1 MKRHHLLLLLIA
13 TLLVSC
19 NSNRG
24 TLFQVTN
31 SYEDAR
37 EDASVLISRE
47 KISKLMDIPEDQL
60 PLLMDTNG
68 HPLPCQTDDVDMDGR
83 WDELF
88 ALIDLPAGG
97 DQKVTLRFISPGE
110 YPQFEPRTN
119 LRLGDATRA
128 GYPEL
133 YEADRLE
140 GITYHNHSRTGEVYQ
155 MEGPAWENDRVGF
168 RNYFDQRNGMDI
180 FGKLTCEMVLDSVGV
195 AGKPSYHEPAD
206 WGMDILK
213 VGTSLGAGAIGY
225 LHNDSIYRVGDSGSG
240 TYQVLFEGPLRSRF
254 NLHYSDWI
262 VDGTPIQVLH
272 QVEITAGRHHY
283 QGTVTYSGAL
293 DDLKLVPGIVNMK
306 SDTLHVIDL
315 GANHMAFVTHDTQAE
330 DGSLM
335 AMALMVPK
343 EYLVDQG
350 ETSESGKGITQTYYI
365 ILDSSPGEAVPYRFY
380 ALWEKEDSAWAS
392 LENVTG
398 YLTGEAARWTQS
410 VITMALY

>member
-1 MKRHHLLLLLIA
+1 MKRYHLYLFLIG
-13 TLLVSC
+13 TLVVSC
-19 NSNRG
+19 NSNRS
-24 TLFQVTN
+24 TLLQVTN
-31 SYEDAR
+31 PHDDAR

-47 KISKLMDIPEDQL
+47 KISKLMDLHEDKIPQ
-60 PLLMDTNG
+60 LMDSDGN
-68 HPLPCQTDDVDMDGR
+68 PLPCQADDVDMDGR

-97 DQKVTLRFISPGE
+97 DQKVELRFVSPGE
-110 YPQFEPRTN
+110 YPSFEPRTN

-140 GITYHNHSRTGEVYQ
+140 GISYHNHSRTGEVYQ

-180 FGKLTCEMVLDSVGV
+180 FGKLTREMVLDSVGI

-206 WGMDILK
+206 WGMDLLK

-225 LHNDSIYRVGDSGSG
+225 LHNDSIYRVGDNGSG
-240 TYQVLFEGPLRSRF
+240 TYQVVFEGPLRSRF
-254 NLHYSDWI
+254 NLRYSDWN

-283 QGTVTYSGAL
+283 QGTVTYSGEP

-306 SDTLHVIDL
+306 SDTLYTMDL
-315 GANHMAFVTHDTQAE
+315 GQNHMAFVTHDAQAE

-335 AMALMVPK
+335 ALALMVPK
-343 EYLVDQG
+343 DYLVDQG
-350 ETSESGKGITQTYYI
+350 EVGIGGSGITQTYYVV
-365 ILDSSPGEAVPYRFY
+365 LDAGPGEPVPYRFY
-380 ALWEKEDSAWAS
+380 ALWEKEDPRWSS
-392 LENVTG
+392 LEDVTG
-398 YLTGEAARWTQS
+398 YLAGEAARWTQS
-410 VITMALY
+410 VITRALY